1 MKSNEKI
8 NYSTKPIIKITI
20 DNQNDLGFA
29 PWGDGLAEWTPI
41 RSLYTHRPGIET
53 SLASLDYNTNLF
65 HDVFDLEKAQNQH
78 DEFTSTLASENI
90 KVISSYDLTK
100 YINSEDLAPFITFDE
115 SFTKDQKSK
124 LIDSYISHNKQ
135 LDLLLTKPSI
145 KRISANNQDI
155 INQFSINNPLGNFL
169 YARDPIFQTGEKRF
183 HLSNL
188 KFNVRKQEANIMEL
202 LFNKLNLHSNISIS
216 IDKFNQQVD
225 TIEGGEVVPA
235 GDTIII
241 GVESHRT
248 NLNSVYELMKTNSI
262 GHSNVVLVISPVK
275 TQEEMHIDTW
285 FNIIDEDLYI
295 GSQRFFDNP
304 IDILYYER
312 NENGYYLLNKEISD
326 FKTLLENKLKMKKI
340 SINDKQQ
347 KDLMSNGLTI
357 SPKKYIMIGGKPT
370 SQGFKKSLEK
380 HGVEVISVE
389 LDELTEGHGGAHC
402 MTQPI
407 QRALDRNYI

>member
-1 MKSNEKI
+1 
-8 NYSTKPIIKITI
+8 
-20 DNQNDLGFA
+20 
-29 PWGDGLAEWTPI
+29 
-41 RSLYTHRPGIET
+41 
-53 SLASLDYNTNLF
+53 
-65 HDVFDLEKAQNQH
+65 
-78 DEFTSTLASENI
+78 
-90 KVISSYDLTK
+90 
-100 YINSEDLAPFITFDE
+100 
-115 SFTKDQKSK
+115 
-124 LIDSYISHNKQ
+124 
-135 LDLLLTKPSI
+135 
-145 KRISANNQDI
+145 
-155 INQFSINNPLGNFL
+155 
-169 YARDPIFQTGEKRF
+169 
-183 HLSNL
+183 
-188 KFNVRKQEANIMEL
+188 MEL

-312 NENGYYLLNKEISD
+312 NDNGYYLLNKEISD

-340 SINDKQQ
+340 SLDDKQQ

-370 SQGFKKSLEK
+370 SQVFKKSLEK

-407 QRALDRNYI
+407 QRDLDSNYI